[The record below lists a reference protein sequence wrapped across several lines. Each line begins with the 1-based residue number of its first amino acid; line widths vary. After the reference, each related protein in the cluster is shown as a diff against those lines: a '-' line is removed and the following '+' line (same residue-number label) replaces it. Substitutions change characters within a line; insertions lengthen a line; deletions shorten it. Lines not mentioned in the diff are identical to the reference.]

1 MVGKTTALNTVQKVP
16 TTGNQGTATDATPI
30 YTVPAGR
37 KAVVIFTWQLI
48 ALGASAN
55 VQVLVGG
62 VSIQNLVVGDV
73 QKTYTQTVTLQAG
86 KDIHFHGNV
95 ADNATVNWFTAIQ
108 ETDA

>member
-1 MVGKTTALNTVQKVP
+1 MVSETRPLNQVQKIP
-16 TTGNQGTATDATPI
+16 QTGNQGTAVDATPI

-37 KAVVIFTWQLI
+37 KAIVTVTYQLI
-48 ALGASAN
+48 ALGSSAN

-73 QKTYTQTVTLQAG
+73 QKSYTQTFALQAG

-95 ADNATVNWFTAIQ
+95 ADNATINWFTSIQ
-108 ETDA
+108 ETGI